1 MKTPWKQKAFT
12 LVELLVVI
20 AIIGIL
26 IALLLPA
33 VQAAREAARRMSC
46 ANNLRNLGTGFHVHQ
61 STHGFFPSDGWG
73 SGWTGDPDM
82 GFGHTQP
89 GAWTFSVLPFIE
101 QGDVWSMGKGDLLA
115 GSLWP
120 MTESKKDAI
129 GQRDQIAIPI
139 YYCPSRRAAKAY
151 PWNGAGYM
159 FNANH
164 PDTIVRND
172 YVGISGYLADNSF
185 SKPSGVTYLNH
196 ETMAW
201 DDTSKFNGMV
211 FFRGEIKPRDVTDGL
226 SSTYMVAEK
235 WVNKRYY
242 TVGGADWG
250 DDEGCYSS
258 GDTSRTT
265 YRLPMV
271 DDDRSDADMKADYSF
286 DRLGSAHPSG
296 CNVMMA
302 DGAVK
307 FINYDIDNEL
317 NAALGT
323 RAGGETIS
331 TSDLK

>member
-1 MKTPWKQKAFT
+1 MNKPAIQKAFT

-61 STHGFFPSDGWG
+61 STHNFFPSDGWG

-101 QGDVWSMGKGDLLA
+101 QGDVWGMGALDK
-115 GSLWP
+115 SWP
-120 MTESKKDAI
+120 IPESKKDAI

-139 YYCPSRRAAKAY
+139 YYCPSRRAAEAY
-151 PWNGAGYM
+151 PWDGSGRII
-159 FNANH
+159 NANH
-164 PDTIVRND
+164 PNAIVRND
-172 YVGISGYLADNSF
+172 YVGISGYLPDNSF
-185 SKPSGVTYLNH
+185 SRPSGVTYLNH
-196 ETMAW
+196 EAAPW
-201 DDTSKFNGMV
+201 DNLDKFNGMV
-211 FFRGEIKPRDVTDGL
+211 FFRGEIRPRDVTDGL

-265 YRLPMV
+265 YRLPLA
-271 DDDRSDADMKADYSF
+271 DDDRSDAEMHADLSY

-296 CNVMMA
+296 CNAMMG

-307 FINYDIDNEL
+307 FINYDIDDKL
-317 NAALGT
+317 HAALGT

-331 TSDLK
+331 TSELD

>member
-1 MKTPWKQKAFT
+1 METPSKQKAFT

-46 ANNLRNLGTGFHVHQ
+46 ANNLRNLGTGFHTHQ
-61 STHGFFPSDGWG
+61 SSHGFFPSDGWG
-73 SGWTGDPDM
+73 TGWTGDPDM
-82 GFGHTQP
+82 GFGHSQP

-101 QGDVWSMGKGDLLA
+101 QGDVWSMG
-115 GSLWP
+115 SLDNRWP
-120 MTESKKDAI
+120 IPEPKKDAI
-129 GQRDQIAIPI
+129 GQRDQVAIPI

-151 PWNGAGYM
+151 PWNRAGSIN
-159 FNANH
+159 NANH

-172 YVGISGYLADNSF
+172 YVGISGNVANNMF
-185 SKPSGVTYLNH
+185 SNPPATYLNH
-196 ETMAW
+196 ETAAW
-201 DDTSKFNGMV
+201 GGLDKFNGMV
-211 FFRGEIKPRDVTDGL
+211 FARGEIKPRDVVDGL

-242 TVGGADWG
+242 TVGGDDWG

-258 GDTSRTT
+258 GDTNRTT

-271 DDDRSDADMKADYSF
+271 DDDRSDTKMHADLSY
-286 DRLGSAHPSG
+286 DRMGSAHAGG
-296 CNVMMA
+296 CNVMFA

-307 FINYDIDNEL
+307 IINYDIDAVL

-323 RAGGETIS
+323 RAGGETVS
-331 TSDLK
+331 MSDLN